1 MLELGSTNAIFC
13 AHDHKNNYAIEYKG
27 IILSYGVNS
36 SDRVYWDSDLC
47 GGQLNTIQDDGKVTM
62 KQIFK
67 SYEGLE

>member
-1 MLELGSTNAIFC
+1 MANMVVTLLSGQQHN
-13 AHDHKNNYAIEYKG
+13 EYKG